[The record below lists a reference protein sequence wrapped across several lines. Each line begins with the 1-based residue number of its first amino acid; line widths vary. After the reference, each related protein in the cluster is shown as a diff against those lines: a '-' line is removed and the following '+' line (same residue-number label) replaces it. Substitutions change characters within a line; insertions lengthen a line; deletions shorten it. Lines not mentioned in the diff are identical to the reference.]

1 MFIIIAL
8 DYIYSLVPILREEY
22 LSKSSVG
29 ASGNKDYYHSV
40 AVIKKGTLP
49 NVYSMQDLK
58 GLKACFPKVG
68 SKIEKKSRVFYLI
81 SPQSNHRS
89 LHFNT
94 NETFIFILQVGSL
107 AGWTLPIHKL
117 IANDVMR
124 IEVRIQSNVIRINL

>member
-1 MFIIIAL
+1 MFIINVL

-68 SKIEKKSRVFYLI
+68 SKIEKNRVF
-81 SPQSNHRS
+81 
-89 LHFNT
+89 
-94 NETFIFILQVGSL
+94 FI
-107 AGWTLPIHKL
+107 
-117 IANDVMR
+117 
-124 IEVRIQSNVIRINL
+124 